1 MKTCEI
7 ADRLSNLP
15 DTLIHHILSF
25 LDTKSAV
32 KTSSLSKQWKHAWKE
47 VQVLDIR
54 AEHVGYDLGKFESY
68 VDKVLSLRYP
78 LISINKVPNMINTG
92 EEGERLSTVLADII
106 KYASSHDTRHLA
118 INTGRCHHYMPFH
131 FDLMFGSVR
140 DCNIETLK
148 LTTLFLG
155 NRFQSSGFRLLR
167 RLELTDCV
175 IAEKAIEPFSRFP
188 CLESL
193 AINGSGF
200 IASERKKLVI
210 SGPRLLHLD
219 LADDCFHKFQ
229 IDAPKL
235 KSFNFA
241 VAAHIALTECSQL
254 SLPSL
259 EHAGIWVTRPRWYEK
274 SKQAYQSGP
283 KNLISILHGMK
294 NARSLQLSSFYM
306 EVLSQDLQL
315 LQEQPC
321 PLTRLQSLIFEIGSV
336 VPDTVLDYFKGSSSM
351 IPTVSFVS
359 KRVTTY

>member
-1 MKTCEI
+1 
-7 ADRLSNLP
+7 
-15 DTLIHHILSF
+15 
-25 LDTKSAV
+25 
-32 KTSSLSKQWKHAWKE
+32 
-47 VQVLDIR
+47 
-54 AEHVGYDLGKFESY
+54 
-68 VDKVLSLRYP
+68 
-78 LISINKVPNMINTG
+78 
-92 EEGERLSTVLADII
+92 
-106 KYASSHDTRHLA
+106 
-118 INTGRCHHYMPFH
+118 
-131 FDLMFGSVR
+131 MFGSVR